1 MAKKELITACR
12 ATFKNGNI
20 KEYNT
25 IEEASEDT
33 GLSIASIKIRCNKK
47 GCKGK
52 DGTLFE

>member
-12 ATFKNGNI
+12 ATFKNGDT

-33 GLSIASIKIRCNKK
+33 GLSVASKVISEQN
-47 GCKGK
+47 
-52 DGTLFE
+52 TFFPSSAP